1 MIRGFAFHREAQLE
15 PIGTKHKGGHYR
27 NTRTGARY
35 GRHK

>member
-1 MIRGFAFHREAQLE
+1 MIREFVFHIKAQLE
-15 PIGTKHKGGHYR
+15 PIETKHKGGHNR